1 MSDRLEKLEA
11 ELASIEPR
19 SLASRVSDRIGAE
32 LARERARRPWADRML
47 ICSMFSGAIAAC
59 VIVTTLLSQPSAPLP
74 TTPQASQN
82 VPRLGDYPL
91 ALARADG
98 GLLDHLK

>member
-11 ELASIEPR
+11 ELASMELRP
-19 SLASRVSDRIGAE
+19 LAARVFDRIEGD
-32 LARERARRPWADRML
+32 LAREDARRPWADRML
-47 ICSMFSGAIAAC
+47 ICSMFSGAIAAY
-59 VIVTTLLSQPSAPLP
+59 VIVATLLSQPSAPAP
-74 TTPQASQN
+74 TMPQASQS

-98 GLLDHLK
+98 GLFDHVK